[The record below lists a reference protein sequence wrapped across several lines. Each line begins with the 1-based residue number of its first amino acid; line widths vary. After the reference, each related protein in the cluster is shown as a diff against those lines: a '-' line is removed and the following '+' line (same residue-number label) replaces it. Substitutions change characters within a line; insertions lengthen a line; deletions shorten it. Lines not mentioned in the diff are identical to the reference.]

1 MKIGILNITSYTGLE
16 LFRMLSKH
24 PKAEIVSVTGRS
36 GIGKSLSSYLPNKTL
51 TDIEITSKINQNVD
65 LIFSCLPHKT
75 SAETLYDFISKDI
88 PVIDLSAD
96 FRIKNPNTYEKW
108 YKTTHPYPNLL
119 ELAIY
124 GLSEINRGKIKTAK
138 LVANPGCYPTSIILP
153 LFPIISNNI
162 VNESASI
169 IIDSK
174 SGVSGSGRTPSLSN
188 HFSEINENLIPYSLE
203 GHRHLPEI
211 EQEINQKNTNI
222 PVTFVPQVLPITRGI
237 ISCCYVTLKKDLNL
251 KPLEEKQKLVN
262 SILEKFYENEPFI
275 TIINNP
281 PTMKDVQGTNSC
293 LIYPK
298 IDNRTGILILISA
311 IDNLIKGASGQ
322 AIQNMNIMFG
332 FNEKLGLNTIPI
344 YP

>member
-16 LFRMLSKH
+16 LFRMLNKH
-24 PKAEIVSVTGRS
+24 PKVEIVSVTGRS
-36 GIGKSLSSYLPNKTL
+36 GIGQSLSNYLPNKTL
-51 TDIEITSKINQNVD
+51 TDLKITSEINKNVD

-75 SAETLYDFISKDI
+75 SAETLHEFIAKDI
-88 PVIDLSAD
+88 RVIDLSAD
-96 FRIKNPNTYEKW
+96 FRIKNLNTYEKW
-108 YKTTHPYPNLL
+108 YETTHAYPKLL
-119 ELAIY
+119 ESAIY
-124 GLSEINRGKIKTAK
+124 GLPEINREKIKTAK
-138 LVANPGCYPTSIILP
+138 LVANPGCYPTSAILP

-162 VNESASI
+162 INENISI

-174 SGVSGSGRTPSLSN
+174 SGVSGSGRTPSLLN
-188 HFSEINENLIPYSLE
+188 NFSEINENLIPYSLE

-222 PVTFVPQVLPITRGI
+222 SVTFVPQVLPITRGI
-237 ISCCYVTLKKDLNL
+237 ISCCYVTLKKELNL
-251 KPLEEKQKLVN
+251 KPVEEKQQLVT
-262 SILEKFYENEPFI
+262 SILEKFYKNEPFI
-275 TIINNP
+275 TITNNP
-281 PTMKDVQGTNSC
+281 PKMKDVQGTNSC

-322 AIQNMNIMFG
+322 AIQNMNIMLG
-332 FNEKLGLNTIPI
+332 FNEKLALNNIPI